1 MVYRIAIASTDGIVV
16 NQHFG
21 HAERFHI
28 IELDAETEKYEYT
41 ETREVERVCQG
52 HYHHDSSF
60 DKVIDVLSDVHA
72 VLVAKI
78 GSGASQQLESRG
90 LTVYEAPCPIEPLV
104 EKIINDKLW
113 EVDEWRYP
121 TKN

>member
-1 MVYRIAIASTDGIVV
+1 MIYRVAVASTDGIVV

-28 IELDAETEKYEYT
+28 IEIDSSTNEFKFAG
-41 ETREVERVCQG
+41 TREVERVCQG
-52 HYHHDSSF
+52 HYHNDSSF
-60 DKVIDVLSDVHA
+60 DKVVDVLNDVHA

-78 GSGASQQLESRG
+78 GQGASQQLESRG
-90 LTVYEAPCPIEPLV
+90 LTVYEAPFPIEPLI
-104 EKIINDKLW
+104 EKITGDKLW
-113 EVDEWRYP
+113 EVDEWQFP

>member
-1 MVYRIAIASTDGIVV
+1 MAYRIAVASTDGIVV

-41 ETREVERVCQG
+41 ETRKVERVCQG

-72 VLVAKI
+72 VVVAKI
-78 GSGASQQLESRG
+78 GAGASQQLESRR
-90 LTVYEAPCPIEPLV
+90 LTVYEAPFPIEPIV
-104 EKIINDKLW
+104 EKIINVKLW
-113 EVDEWRYP
+113 EVDEWRFP

>member
-1 MVYRIAIASTDGIVV
+1 MAYRIAIASTDGVVV

-28 IELDAETEKYEYT
+28 IELDAETGKYEYK
-41 ETREVERVCQG
+41 ETRETERVCQG

-60 DKVIDVLSDVHA
+60 DKVVDVLHDVHA

-78 GSGASQQLESRG
+78 GSGASAQLESRG
-90 LTVYEAPCPIEPLV
+90 LTVYEAPFPIEPLV
-104 EKIINDKLW
+104 EKIIADRLW
-113 EVDEWRYP
+113 EVDKWQYP
-121 TKN
+121 TRN

>member
-1 MVYRIAIASTDGIVV
+1 MAYRIAIASTDGIVV

-28 IELDAETEKYEYT
+28 IEINDEKNTYDYVG
-41 ETREVERVCQG
+41 TRESERVCQG

-78 GSGASQQLESRG
+78 GQGASQQLESRG
-90 LTVYEAPCPIEPLV
+90 LTVYEAPFPIEPLI
-104 EKIINDKLW
+104 EKIIKDKLW
-113 EVDEWRYP
+113 EVDKWQYP

>member
-1 MVYRIAIASTDGIVV
+1 MAYRIAITSTDGIVV

-28 IELDAETEKYEYT
+28 IEIDDEKKTYKYVD
-41 ETREVERVCQG
+41 TRESERVCQG

-60 DKVIDVLSDVHA
+60 NKVIDVLSDVHA
-72 VLVAKI
+72 VIVAKI
-78 GSGASQQLESRG
+78 GQGASQQLESRG
-90 LTVYEAPCPIEPLV
+90 LTIYEASFPIEAV
-104 EKIINDKLW
+104 IEKIINDKLW
-113 EVDEWRYP
+113 EVDKWQYP

>member
-1 MVYRIAIASTDGIVV
+1 MAYRIAVASTDGIVV

-28 IELDAETEKYEYT
+28 LELDAETG
-41 ETREVERVCQG
+41 TREVERVCQG

-60 DKVIDVLSDVHA
+60 DKVIDALSDVHA

-78 GSGASQQLESRG
+78 GTGASDKLESRG
-90 LTVYEAPCPIEPLV
+90 LTVYEAPFPIEPLV
-104 EKIINDKLW
+104 EKIINDRLW

>member
-1 MVYRIAIASTDGIVV
+1 MAYRIAVASTDGIVV

-28 IELDAETEKYEYT
+28 IEIDDNNYSFIG
-41 ETREVERVCQG
+41 TREVERVCQG
-52 HYHHDSSF
+52 HYHNDSSF

-78 GSGASQQLESRG
+78 GSGASEQLESRR
-90 LTVYEAPCPIEPLV
+90 LTVYEAPFPIEPLI
-104 EKIINDKLW
+104 EKIIADRLW
-113 EVDEWRYP
+113 EVDEWQYP

>member
-1 MVYRIAIASTDGIVV
+1 MVYRIAVASTDGIVV

-21 HAERFHI
+21 HAQQFHI
-28 IELDAETEKYEYT
+28 IEIDPENLTYSYAG
-41 ETREVERVCQG
+41 TRVTERVCQG
-52 HYHHDSSF
+52 HFHNDSSF

-72 VLVAKI
+72 VIVAKI
-78 GSGASQQLESRG
+78 GQGASQQLESRG
-90 LTVYEAPCPIEPLV
+90 LTVYEAPFPIEPLI

-113 EVDEWRYP
+113 EVDTWQFP

>member
-1 MVYRIAIASTDGIVV
+1 MAYQIAIASTDGIVV

-21 HAERFHI
+21 HAEKFHVVE
-28 IELDAETEKYEYT
+28 IEPETNSFHFVG
-41 ETREVERVCQG
+41 TREVERVCRG
-52 HYHHDSSF
+52 HYHNDSSF

-78 GSGASQQLESRG
+78 GQEASNQLESCG
-90 LTVYEAPCPIEPLV
+90 LTVYEAPFPIEPLI

-113 EVDEWRYP
+113 EVDKWQYP

>member
-1 MVYRIAIASTDGIVV
+1 MAYRIAVASTDGIVV

-28 IELDAETEKYEYT
+28 IEIDDNNYSFIG
-41 ETREVERVCQG
+41 TREVERVCQG
-52 HYHHDSSF
+52 HYHNVSSF
-60 DKVIDVLSDVHA
+60 EKVIDVLSDVHA

-90 LTVYEAPCPIEPLV
+90 LTVYETPFPIEPLI
-104 EKIINDKLW
+104 ETIIADRLW

-121 TKN
+121 MKN

>member
-1 MVYRIAIASTDGIVV
+1 MAYRIAVASTDGIVV
-16 NQHFG
+16 NQHLG

-28 IELDAETEKYEYT
+28 IELDAETGKYEYT
-41 ETREVERVCQG
+41 GTREVERVCQG

-60 DKVIDVLSDVHA
+60 DKVIDVLHDVHA

-90 LTVYEAPCPIEPLV
+90 LTVYEAPFPIEPLV
-104 EKIINDKLW
+104 ERIINDKLW
-113 EVDEWRYP
+113 EVDEWRFP

>member
-1 MVYRIAIASTDGIVV
+1 MAYRIAVASTDGIVV

-28 IELDAETEKYEYT
+28 IEIDENTYKYSG
-41 ETREVERVCQG
+41 TREVERVCQG

-72 VLVAKI
+72 VVVAKI
-78 GSGASQQLESRG
+78 IGTMLPIAAKRIKLDPAVMASPFITTIVDSITLVIYFAIASRA
-90 LTVYEAPCPIEPLV
+90 L
-104 EKIINDKLW
+104 NF
-113 EVDEWRYP
+113 
-121 TKN
+121 

>member
-1 MVYRIAIASTDGIVV
+1 MAYRIAVASTDGIVV

-28 IELDAETEKYEYT
+28 IEIDDNAYRFIG
-41 ETREVERVCQG
+41 TRKVERVCQG
-52 HYHHDSSF
+52 HYHNDSSF

-72 VLVAKI
+72 VVAAKI
-78 GSGASQQLESRG
+78 GSGASQQLERRG
-90 LTVYEAPCPIEPLV
+90 LTVYEAPFPIEPLI
-104 EKIINDKLW
+104 EKIIADRLW
-113 EVDEWRYP
+113 EVDEWQYP

>member
-1 MVYRIAIASTDGIVV
+1 MAYRIAVASTDGIVV

-28 IELDAETEKYEYT
+28 IEIDDNTYRFIG
-41 ETREVERVCQG
+41 TREVERVCQG
-52 HYHHDSSF
+52 HFHNDSSF

-72 VLVAKI
+72 VVVAKI

-90 LTVYEAPCPIEPLV
+90 LTVYEAPFPIEPLV
-104 EKIINDKLW
+104 EKIIADKLW

>member
-1 MVYRIAIASTDGIVV
+1 MAYRIAVASTDGIVV

-28 IELDAETEKYEYT
+28 IELDAETGKYEYT
-41 ETREVERVCQG
+41 GTREVER
-52 HYHHDSSF
+52 
-60 DKVIDVLSDVHA
+60 
-72 VLVAKI
+72 VAKI
-78 GSGASQQLESRG
+78 GSGASKQLESRG
-90 LTVYEAPCPIEPLV
+90 FTVYEAPFPIEPLV

-113 EVDEWRYP
+113 EVDEWRFP

>member
-1 MVYRIAIASTDGIVV
+1 MAYRIAIASTDGIVV

-28 IELDAETEKYEYT
+28 AELDAETGKYKFAG
-41 ETREVERVCQG
+41 TREVERVCQG
-52 HYHHDSSF
+52 HYHNESSF
-60 DKVIDVLSDVHA
+60 DKVVDVLSDVHA

-78 GSGASQQLESRG
+78 GQGASQQLESRG
-90 LTVYEAPCPIEPLV
+90 LTVYEAPFPIEPLI
-104 EKIINDKLW
+104 EKIIKEKLW
-113 EVDEWRYP
+113 EVDKWRFP

>member
-1 MVYRIAIASTDGIVV
+1 MAYRIAVASTDGIVV

-90 LTVYEAPCPIEPLV
+90 LTVYEAPFPIEPLV

-113 EVDEWRYP
+113 EVDEWRFP

>member
-1 MVYRIAIASTDGIVV
+1 MAYRIAVASTDGIVV

-28 IELDAETEKYEYT
+28 LEINDETKKYDFIG
-41 ETREVERVCQG
+41 TREVERVCHG

-72 VLVAKI
+72 VVVAKI

-90 LTVYEAPCPIEPLV
+90 LTVYEAPFPIEPLI
-104 EKIINDKLW
+104 EKIIADRLW
-113 EVDEWRYP
+113 EVDEWRSP

>member
-1 MVYRIAIASTDGIVV
+1 MAYRIAVASTDGIVV

-28 IELDAETEKYEYT
+28 IELDAETGKYEYT
-41 ETREVERVCQG
+41 GTREVERVCQG

-60 DKVIDVLSDVHA
+60 DKVIDVLHDVHA

-90 LTVYEAPCPIEPLV
+90 LTVYEAPFPIEPLIK
-104 EKIINDKLW
+104 KIINDKLW
-113 EVDEWRYP
+113 EVDKWRYP

>member
-1 MVYRIAIASTDGIVV
+1 MAYRLAIASTDGIVV

-21 HAERFHI
+21 HAEQFHI
-28 IELDAETEKYEYT
+28 VDIDPDTNDFT
-41 ETREVERVCQG
+41 FVETRESERVCQG

-60 DKVIDVLSDVHA
+60 DKAAEVLSDVHA

-78 GSGASQQLESRG
+78 GQGASQQLESRG
-90 LTVYEAPCPIEPLV
+90 LTVYEAPFPIEPLIA
-104 EKIINDKLW
+104 KILKDRLW
-113 EVDEWRYP
+113 EVDEWRSL

>member
-1 MVYRIAIASTDGIVV
+1 MAYRIAIASTDGIVV

-28 IELDAETEKYEYT
+28 IEIDDSTGSYKYT
-41 ETREVERVCQG
+41 GTREVERVCQG
-52 HYHHDSSF
+52 HYHDDSSF
-60 DKVIDVLSDVHA
+60 DKVIDVLHDIHA

-90 LTVYEAPCPIEPLV
+90 LTVYEAPFPIEQII
-104 EKIINDKLW
+104 EKIIADRLW
-113 EVDEWRYP
+113 EVDKWRFP

>member
-1 MVYRIAIASTDGIVV
+1 MAYRIAVASTDGIVV
-16 NQHFG
+16 NQQFG

-28 IELDAETEKYEYT
+28 LELDAETGKYEYT
-41 ETREVERVCQG
+41 GTREVERVCQG

-60 DKVIDVLSDVHA
+60 DKVIDALSDVHA

-78 GSGASQQLESRG
+78 GTGASEQLESCG
-90 LTVYEAPCPIEPLV
+90 ITVYEAPFPIEPLV
-104 EKIINDKLW
+104 EKIINDRLW